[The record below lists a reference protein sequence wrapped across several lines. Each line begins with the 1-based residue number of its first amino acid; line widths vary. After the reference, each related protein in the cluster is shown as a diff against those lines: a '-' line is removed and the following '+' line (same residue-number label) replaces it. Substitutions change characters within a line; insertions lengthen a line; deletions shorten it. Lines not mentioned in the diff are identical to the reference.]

1 MLTNGE
7 TEYLCWGLKAES
19 VAARCQ
25 LVIRMVP
32 RTVELHC
39 HVMREDCLF
48 LERKVLENIWLES
61 VRDLHLLGHGGQLW
75 RCSNTIVTIRHD
87 ITGSESYDITDQ
99 RCMSSMLLELTLWLW
114 RQEAIRI

>member
-32 RTVELHC
+32 RTVKLHC

-61 VRDLHLLGHGGQLW
+61 VRDHNLLGHGGQLW
-75 RCSNTIVTIRHD
+75 RCSIP
-87 ITGSESYDITDQ
+87 
-99 RCMSSMLLELTLWLW
+99 LLVFAMISLDLNQKILLTSGVCLPCS
-114 RQEAIRI
+114 